1 MERFIFSLLVLAVSA
16 SGQLCPKRCMCQNLS
31 PSLAI
36 LCAKTGLLFVP
47 TVIDRRTVELR
58 LTENFITAVRRRDF
72 ANMTSLLHLTLS
84 RNTISQIMPY
94 TFADLKRLRA
104 LHLDSNRL
112 SVVTD
117 DHFRGLTNLRHLILA
132 NNQLH
137 NISPHAFDDFLGT
150 LEDLDLSYNN
160 LVDIPWETIGR
171 LTNVNTLN
179 MDHNLI
185 EHVPLGVFSN
195 LHKLARLDMTSN
207 KLKKIPPDPLFLRI
221 PVYAKSKGSPL
232 SSLVLSF
239 GGNPLHCNCELLWL
253 RRLTREDDLETCASP
268 PDLTAKYFWT
278 IPEEE
283 FICDPPVITRRSPK
297 ILAMEGQPASLKC
310 KANGDPDPD
319 VHWISP
325 EGRLISNNS
334 RTLTFSNGS
343 LEINIT
349 SLKDTGVFTCIA
361 SNAAG
366 ESTGTVELVVSPLP
380 HLANSTNR
388 VREPDPGPSDILTSA
403 KSTSSSSNDTRTQE
417 KKMVLAELTA
427 NSALIRWPSQQHFPG
442 IRMYQIQYNSST
454 DDTLVY
460 RMIPS
465 TSQDFL
471 VRDLVSGREYD
482 LCVLAVYDDGMTSL
496 TATRQVGCVTFVTDT
511 EYSQCQSLR
520 SHFLGGTMII
530 IIGGIIVAAVLV
542 FIIILMIRYKV
553 YSQQG
558 AEAGKGMAMTNVR
571 SQTNGGQATGQVPRS
586 ASKVT
591 EGQEQG
597 TGLAGSAGALPPSL
611 KDSAAM
617 ALVVDCEKGMV
628 SLETGGEGVM
638 SPTQKRL
645 SRTCVE
651 VKRGPSLST
660 SEGTTTVDMSGN
672 TTGPQAAIN
681 PEKALEVTRNQGE
694 LNDGI
699 VRLSSVAANY
709 SMHHYPDGLCP
720 RMALQ
725 QRVFPCHPYRHPD
738 FTHTK
743 ESGKESLTSA
753 TLIKPTPASS
763 SLSMSVILH
772 PPSEN

>member
-1 MERFIFSLLVLAVSA
+1 MERFFFSLLVLVVSA

-268 PDLTAKYFWT
+268 SDLTAKYFWT

-442 IRMYQIQYNSST
+442 IRMYQIQYNSSL

-465 TSQDFL
+465 TSHDFL

-597 TGLAGSAGALPPSL
+597 IGLAGSAGAQPHSL

-628 SLETGGEGVM
+628 SLETGGEGIM

-660 SEGTTTVDMSGN
+660 NEGTTTVDMSGN
-672 TTGPQAAIN
+672 TTGPQRQPSTLKKLYRS
-681 PEKALEVTRNQGE
+681 PEIR
-694 LNDGI
+694 
-699 VRLSSVAANY
+699 
-709 SMHHYPDGLCP
+709 
-720 RMALQ
+720 
-725 QRVFPCHPYRHPD
+725 
-738 FTHTK
+738 
-743 ESGKESLTSA
+743 
-753 TLIKPTPASS
+753 
-763 SLSMSVILH
+763 
-772 PPSEN
+772 EN

>member
-1 MERFIFSLLVLAVSA
+1 MERLIFSLLVLAVSA

-297 ILAMEGQPASLKC
+297 TFAMEGQPASLKC

-325 EGRLISNNS
+325 EGRLISNTS

-366 ESTGTVELVVSPLP
+366 ESTGTVELVVNPLP

-403 KSTSSSSNDTRTQE
+403 KSTSSSTNDTRTQE
-417 KKMVLAELTA
+417 KKAVLAELTA
-427 NSALIRWPSQQHFPG
+427 NSALIRWPSQQQFPG
-442 IRMYQIQYNSST
+442 IRMYQIQYNSTS

-482 LCVLAVYDDGMTSL
+482 LCVLAVYDDSMTSL

-553 YSQQG
+553 YSQQAG
-558 AEAGKGMAMTNVR
+558 ETGKGMAMTNVR

-586 ASKVT
+586 TSKVT

-597 TGLAGSAGALPPSL
+597 AGSAGGAGAQPPAL
-611 KDSAAM
+611 KDSVAM

-628 SLETGGEGVM
+628 SLEPSSEGVM

-651 VKRGPSLST
+651 VKRRPSLSNN
-660 SEGTTTVDMSGN
+660 EGTAIVDISGN
-672 TTGPQAAIN
+672 TTGP
-681 PEKALEVTRNQGE
+681 PVSEEKRA
-694 LNDGI
+694 
-699 VRLSSVAANY
+699 
-709 SMHHYPDGLCP
+709 
-720 RMALQ
+720 
-725 QRVFPCHPYRHPD
+725 QRDWSD
-738 FTHTK
+738 FK
-743 ESGKESLTSA
+743 
-753 TLIKPTPASS
+753 I
-763 SLSMSVILH
+763 
-772 PPSEN
+772 

>member
-325 EGRLISNNS
+325 EGRLISNTS

-442 IRMYQIQYNSST
+442 IRMYQIQYNSSS

-597 TGLAGSAGALPPSL
+597 TGLAGSAGAQPPSL

-651 VKRGPSLST
+651 VKRRPSLST
-660 SEGTTTVDMSGN
+660 NEGTTTVDMSGN
-672 TTGPQAAIN
+672 TTGPQVSD
-681 PEKALEVTRNQGE
+681 EKKV
-694 LNDGI
+694 
-699 VRLSSVAANY
+699 
-709 SMHHYPDGLCP
+709 
-720 RMALQ
+720 
-725 QRVFPCHPYRHPD
+725 QRDWSD
-738 FTHTK
+738 FK
-743 ESGKESLTSA
+743 
-753 TLIKPTPASS
+753 I
-763 SLSMSVILH
+763 
-772 PPSEN
+772 

>member
-1 MERFIFSLLVLAVSA
+1 MERLIFSLLVLAVSA

-297 ILAMEGQPASLKC
+297 TFAMEGQPASLKC

-319 VHWISP
+319 IHWISP
-325 EGRLISNNS
+325 EGRLISNTS

-366 ESTGTVELVVSPLP
+366 ESTGTVELVVNPLP

-403 KSTSSSSNDTRTQE
+403 KSTSSSTNDTRTQE
-417 KKMVLAELTA
+417 KKAVLAELTA
-427 NSALIRWPSQQHFPG
+427 NSALIRWPSQQQFPG
-442 IRMYQIQYNSST
+442 IRMYQIQYNSTS

-482 LCVLAVYDDGMTSL
+482 LCVLAVYDDSMTSL

-553 YSQQG
+553 YSQQAG
-558 AEAGKGMAMTNVR
+558 ETGKGMAMTNVR

-586 ASKVT
+586 TSKVT

-597 TGLAGSAGALPPSL
+597 AGSAGGAGAQPPAL
-611 KDSAAM
+611 KDSVAM

-628 SLETGGEGVM
+628 SLEPSSEGVM

-651 VKRGPSLST
+651 VKRRPSLST
-660 SEGTTTVDMSGN
+660 NEGTAIVDISGS
-672 TTGPQAAIN
+672 
-681 PEKALEVTRNQGE
+681 K
-694 LNDGI
+694 
-699 VRLSSVAANY
+699 
-709 SMHHYPDGLCP
+709 
-720 RMALQ
+720 
-725 QRVFPCHPYRHPD
+725 
-738 FTHTK
+738 
-743 ESGKESLTSA
+743 
-753 TLIKPTPASS
+753 
-763 SLSMSVILH
+763 
-772 PPSEN
+772 